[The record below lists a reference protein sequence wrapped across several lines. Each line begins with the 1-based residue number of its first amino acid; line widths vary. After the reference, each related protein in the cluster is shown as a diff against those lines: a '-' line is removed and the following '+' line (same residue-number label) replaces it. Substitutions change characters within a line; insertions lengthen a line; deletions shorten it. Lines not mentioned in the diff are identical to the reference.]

1 MARIS
6 RIVVPG
12 YPHHVTQRG
21 VRSMEVFHRDEERH
35 AYLRFLAEEAGRFDV
50 DILCWCLMSNHVHVI
65 AVPHQET
72 SLARAFGEAH
82 RRYTRWKN
90 FAEGVRG
97 YLFQGRFNS
106 CVLDEDHLL
115 SAARYVELNPVRVG
129 MVKHAWGY
137 PWSSARY
144 HTGVSEID
152 PLVKDRTLLG
162 WITDWKEFLGSGDD
176 QATVR
181 LRLATR
187 TGRPAGGEEFIALVE
202 GLTGRDLRKGP
213 PGRPRKSQA

>member
-1 MARIS
+1 
-6 RIVVPG
+6 
-12 YPHHVTQRG
+12 
-21 VRSMEVFHRDEERH
+21 
-35 AYLRFLAEEAGRFDV
+35 
-50 DILCWCLMSNHVHVI
+50 MSNQVPVL
-65 AVPHQET
+65 ALPHQET
-72 SLARAFGEAH
+72 ALARAFGEAH
-82 RRYTRWKN
+82 RRYTRLKN

-106 CVLDEDHLL
+106 CILDQDPLL

-162 WITDWKEFLGSGDD
+162 LITNWKEFLGSGDD

-187 TGRPAGGEEFIALVE
+187 TGRPAGGEEFIAVVE

-213 PGRPRKSQA
+213 PGRPRHKNRFMFPDSPGFPEQTSRVRNGSALFVPASPHPDKKFVDNANPLGVDRNYMHRELF

>member
-1 MARIS
+1 
-6 RIVVPG
+6 
-12 YPHHVTQRG
+12 
-21 VRSMEVFHRDEERH
+21 
-35 AYLRFLAEEAGRFDV
+35 
-50 DILCWCLMSNHVHVI
+50 MSNQVPVL
-65 AVPHQET
+65 ALPHQET
-72 SLARAFGEAH
+72 ALARAFGEAH
-82 RRYTRWKN
+82 RRYTRLKN

-97 YLFQGRFNS
+97 YLVQGRFNS
-106 CVLDEDHLL
+106 CILDQDPLL

-162 WITDWKEFLGSGDD
+162 LITNWKEFLGSGDD

-187 TGRPAGGEEFIALVE
+187 TGRPAGGEEFIAVVE

-213 PGRPRKSQA
+213 PGRPRKA